1 MSTITFDDKG
11 LLELNEDDKQFET
24 DVKLAS
30 SVWFYSQHK
39 LTIGQAAKM
48 AGMSVQD
55 LMLHLGKC
63 NIPCIDYPAT
73 DLVREMKNI

>member
-1 MSTITFDDKG
+1 MSTITFDDNV

-30 SVWFYSQHK
+30 SVWFYSQHR

-48 AGMSVQD
+48 AGMSVQEF
-55 LMLHLGKC
+55 MLYLGKC

-73 DLVREMKNI
+73 DLEREMKSI